1 LHVFGLQLTLI
12 HPALLQSTQ
21 RSAEKEMADEMTN
34 SEQAKMISELEKKL
48 SEQEKK
54 TEDVEKKNKV
64 LQEQITTLST
74 QTRQHEQHAAEET
87 NYKRKFEQLAS
98 ELVGEVTNVR
108 SLAKRVDISDAK
120 FKLDY
125 DALAKDKEAEAKA
138 SADKSA
144 TIDLLL
150 KETAQTNEK
159 MAELIRK
166 LEAAEGKLEENKE
179 KLAAAR
185 EKSKKSK
192 KEFKKAEE
200 EIKLELR
207 QARRLIEKKEKKIK
221 RLEAALDVLGEPL
234 EQM

>member
-1 LHVFGLQLTLI
+1 
-12 HPALLQSTQ
+12 
-21 RSAEKEMADEMTN
+21 MADEMTN
-34 SEQAKMISELEKKL
+34 SEQAKMIYELEKKL

-64 LQEQITTLST
+64 LQAQIATLST
-74 QTRQHEQHAAEET
+74 QTQQHQQHVAEET
-87 NYKRKFEQLAS
+87 TYKRKFEQLAS

-108 SLAKRVDISDAK
+108 SLAKRVDIPHAK

-125 DALAKDKEAEAKA
+125 DALAKDKEAEAKT

-144 TIDLLL
+144 TIDLLV
-150 KETAQTNEK
+150 KEAPQTNEK
-159 MAELIRK
+159 MAELLRK

-179 KLAAAR
+179 KLAAAG
-185 EKSKKSK
+185 EILKKS

-207 QARRLIEKKEKKIK
+207 QATRLIEKKEKKIK
-221 RLEAALDVLGEPL
+221 RYEAFVDKLGGA
-234 EQM
+234 